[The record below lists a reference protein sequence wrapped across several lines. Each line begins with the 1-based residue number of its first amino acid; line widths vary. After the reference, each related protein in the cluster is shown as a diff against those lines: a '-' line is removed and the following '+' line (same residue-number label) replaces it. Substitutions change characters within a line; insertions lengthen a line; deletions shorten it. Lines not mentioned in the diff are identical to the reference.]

1 MTDFDTP
8 LPCIFSIPPISLPD
22 VNLGGNLN
30 VNGISL
36 APQQVSQVQFIDVN
50 GSIQEIVNG
59 KQQLITEFTDLGCKS
74 INGISST
81 QLSHIASGYDISSSL
96 TSLLGGKQ
104 PNITSSSDI
113 TMHDLTANS
122 INGISSTQLTNIA
135 NGYDTGNSSLS
146 SLIGAKTTLS
156 GVQSNANTFTSQN
169 TFSNYSPLCSVAP
182 YTNNNLCNKYYVD
195 TAVATKN
202 SISDVLSNANH
213 FTSTNQF
220 DYLPTC
226 SATPSSS
233 SQLVTKSYVDSGLS
247 SKTTLSAVQG
257 NVNTFTSQNEFDN
270 YAIIASTAPTLNS
283 HLANK
288 QYVDTA
294 ISNLVS
300 FAPTALDTL
309 NELASALGNDANL
322 ATTVSNSLGTK
333 AGLSANN
340 TFSGNNI
347 FSGTDTFSNT
357 NTFTGSSV
365 YNAVTL
371 SPAQMSNI
379 QYLDISSSLTTQLA
393 GKQNTITNIN
403 TLTGYTAPVDLTN
416 SQVING
422 IKTFVSAPVM
432 SGASITTGTI
442 PDSALAST
450 FLKTSVA
457 SSTYAPLTSA
467 VLTTPTLNASP
478 STSDNST
485 AVASTAYVKSNL
497 SSYLTTSSASSTYL
511 TQSSANSTYQ
521 PLLSNSVSAVVDLL
535 TANRITE
542 KVSSVT
548 GTSSFT
554 LNYANG
560 SVFYISGTQPSS
572 NFSVTISNIPASSS
586 SNQFTVTLIY
596 NSSTA
601 CFGNSVTVTDSS
613 SATIIASSTPK
624 YLGGSA
630 PTLTNSSIYIQTF
643 TILQMY
649 STKYC
654 ITNITTFT

>member
-1 MTDFDTP
+1 MTDFETP
-8 LPCIFSIPPISLPD
+8 LECIFSIPPISLGE
-22 VNLGGNLN
+22 VNLSGNLN
-30 VNGISL
+30 ANGVSL
-36 APQQVSQVQFIDVN
+36 APQQVSNVQYLDIEEDLTTLFN
-50 GSIQEIVNG
+50 T
-59 KQQLITEFTDLGCKS
+59 KQNNITNTTDLTCQS
-74 INGISST
+74 INGISSA
-81 QLSHIASGYDISSSL
+81 QLTNIASGYDISSSL

-182 YTNNNLCNKYYVD
+182 STDNNLCNRYYVD

-220 DYLPTC
+220 DYLPQY
-226 SATPSSS
+226 SSGS
-233 SQLVTKSYVDSGLS
+233 DTLINKAYVDSGLS
-247 SKTTLSAVQG
+247 GKTTLSAVQG
-257 NVNTFTSQNEFDN
+257 NGNTFTAQCEFDN
-270 YAIIASTAPTLNS
+270 YAPICSVTPSTSAS
-283 HLANK
+283 LANK
-288 QYVDTA
+288 GYIDSC
-294 ISNLVS
+294 ISSLIGGAS
-300 FAPTALDTL
+300 SSYDTL
-309 NELASALGNDANL
+309 LEIQNIL
-322 ATTVSNSLGTK
+322 TTDESNISTLLTAVGTK

-340 TFSGNNI
+340 TFSGNNV
-347 FSGTDTFSNT
+347 FSGADTFSNT

-393 GKQNTITNIN
+393 GKQPTISNISS
-403 TLTGYTAPVDLTN
+403 LTGYTAPVDLTN

-432 SGASITTGTI
+432 SGSSITTGTI

-467 VLTTPTLNASP
+467 VLTTPTLTATP

-511 TQSSANSTYQ
+511 TQSNATTTYQ
-521 PLLSNSVSAVVDLL
+521 PLLSSSVSATVDLL

-542 KVSSVT
+542 KLVAVT

-560 SVFYISGTQPSS
+560 SVFYISSTQPSS

-624 YLGGSA
+624 YLSGTA

-654 ITNITTFT
+654 ITNITTFN